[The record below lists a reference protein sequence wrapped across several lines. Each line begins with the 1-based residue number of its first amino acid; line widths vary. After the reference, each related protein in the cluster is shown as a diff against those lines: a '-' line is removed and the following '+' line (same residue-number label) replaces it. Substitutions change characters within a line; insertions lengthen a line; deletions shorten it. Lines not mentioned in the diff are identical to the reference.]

1 MNMEHKNHKCKTVQS
16 SETKFS
22 QQYIYYVAPNGKW
35 DFVILTGVI

>member
-22 QQYIYYVAPNGKW
+22 QQYIYVAPNGKW